1 MSNEASQDNKT
12 KASGDQRSWLR
23 TLVGPL
29 RPIFA
34 EVAATSLFINV
45 LALAV
50 PIFVL
55 QVYDRVV
62 LYAGFTTLQGLA
74 IGMMFAII
82 FDFILRQSRSRLL
95 QRVALRFDLAMGQ
108 RLFDKLVSVPL
119 RTLETRAAG
128 YWHALF
134 RDTETVRNAFS
145 GGTAVLLADLPFAVV
160 FLAFMFVIAKPVAWV
175 ILAMLPVFL
184 FVAWRAASVLR
195 KASAT
200 ERSVGYSR
208 DALVAEMIA
217 GRTTVKALATAP
229 ALRPLWEDRQTGA
242 IEQAI
247 DRGGKTDRYVN
258 MSTGLTVFT
267 TVLVTSVGAVAIVN
281 KDLTIGALIAANILS
296 FRIVGPFQQLVGNW
310 RNLVSAKDAA
320 GRLGEAFVLA
330 EDRQADAVSTER
342 PTGKLTFEELAFGYG
357 EDSPPAIDQLNV
369 KVGPNGML
377 GIVGK
382 NGSGKSTLLKLA
394 QGLYAPTKGRVLLG
408 DADIAQYSRAQLAE
422 WIGYVPQECLLFA
435 GTIRSNLAQRD
446 IVASDEEIVRAAKAA
461 GVHDYV
467 VDLPDGYDTEIG
479 EAGTRLSAG
488 IRQRIAIARA
498 LVGDPPIV
506 LLDEPS
512 SNLDRQAQE
521 ELTRSLVALSRDHT
535 ILIVTHSP
543 AMLTAC
549 GHIMALENGKLA
561 LAGPSADVLGRLYP
575 SSPTP
580 LSEKRSA

>member
-1 MSNEASQDNKT
+1 MSDDATARDEGGA
-12 KASGDQRSWLR
+12 GRGWLR
-23 TLVGPL
+23 PLLKPL

-34 EVAATSLFINV
+34 EIAATSLFINI

-50 PIFVL
+50 PVFVL

-74 IGMMFAII
+74 IGMMVAIV

-108 RLFDKLVSVPL
+108 RLFDKLLAVPL
-119 RTLETRAAG
+119 RTLESRTAA

-145 GGTAVLLADLPFAVV
+145 GGTAVLLADLPFAVI
-160 FLAFMFVIAKPVAWV
+160 FLAFMFVIAQPVAWV
-175 ILAMLPVFL
+175 ILLMLPVFL

-195 KASAT
+195 RASTA
-200 ERSVGYSR
+200 ERAVGYGR
-208 DALVAEMIA
+208 DALVTELIA
-217 GRTTVKALATAP
+217 GRTTVKALATGP

-242 IEQAI
+242 IEHAI

-267 TVLVTSVGAVAIVN
+267 TVLLTTVGAISIVN
-281 KDLTIGALIAANILS
+281 KELTIGALIAANILS

-310 RNLVSAKDAA
+310 RNMISARDAA
-320 GRLGEAFVLA
+320 VRLGEAFTLA
-330 EDRQADAVSTER
+330 EDRQADAVSADR
-342 PTGKLTFEELAFGYG
+342 PKGKLTFEDLTFGYT
-357 EDSPPAIDQLNV
+357 EDGPPAVDQLNV
-369 KVGPNGML
+369 KMGPSGML

-394 QGLYAPTKGRVLLG
+394 LGLYAPGKGRVLLD
-408 DADIAQYSRAQLAE
+408 DADIAQYGRAQLAE
-422 WIGYVPQECLLFA
+422 WIGYVPQECVLFA

-446 IVASDEEIVRAAKAA
+446 ALAGDEEIVRAAKTA
-461 GVHDYV
+461 GLHSYV
-467 VDLPDGYDTEIG
+467 IDLPDGYDTDIG
-479 EAGTRLSAG
+479 EAGARLSAG
-488 IRQRIAIARA
+488 IRQRIAVARA

-521 ELTRSLVALSRDHT
+521 ELTRSLATLARDHT
-535 ILIVTHSP
+535 ILVVTHSQVL
-543 AMLTAC
+543 LTAC
-549 GHIMALENGKLA
+549 NNIMAMENGKLA
-561 LAGPSADVLGRLYP
+561 MAGPTAEVLGRLFP
-575 SSPTP
+575 NPPTP
-580 LSEKRSA
+580 FPEKRSA